1 MDNIFGYIFFVVSIF
16 IVWFYLIRY
25 IYTSNRDK
33 LPIWIDP
40 YEDYSIGTK
49 YKNTISLI
57 IAIMFTIITISF
69 I

>member
-40 YEDYSIGTK
+40 YEDYPIGTK